1 MRFED
6 LKEEDKELIKR
17 AMLHDSVSMT
27 SEALNCK
34 DVMPVETYN
43 KQMDESDR
51 LIYLVNVLNDKVK
64 YN

>member
-43 KQMDESDR
+43 RQMDEADR

-64 YN
+64 YS